1 MKCPYCRDD
10 NDKVIDTDAIEGGSI
25 IRRRRHCLACDRRF
39 STYGRIEE
47 HPLKV
52 VKKDGRRVPFDRE
65 RIRIGLEKACEKR
78 PVSAQTIDQLVS
90 EVEGDLYRN
99 KEREVPTDYIGEL
112 VMEKL
117 RKLDPVA
124 YVRFASVYREFKD
137 ASDFVEEI
145 EPLLGKSQIEQSA
158 VSDP

>member
-1 MKCPYCRDD
+1 MKCPYCRQD
-10 NDKVIDTDAIEGGSI
+10 NDRVIDTDTIEGGAI
-25 IRRRRHCLACDRRF
+25 IRRRRHCVACDRRF
-39 STYGRIEE
+39 STYERIEQ

-65 RIRIGLEKACEKR
+65 RIRAGLEKACEKR
-78 PVSAQTIDQLVS
+78 PVSAETIDQLVS
-90 EVEGDLYRN
+90 EVEADVYRAV
-99 KEREVPTDYIGEL
+99 EREVPSDYIGEL
-112 VMEKL
+112 VMQKL

-145 EPLLGKSQIEQSA
+145 EPLLGKAPNS
-158 VSDP
+158 